1 MTEKMLIKHGL
12 IVTMD
17 PADRIIWDGTIYV
30 EGNRIRAIGPGA
42 EIPDP
47 PDAKVIDATGKIVI
61 PGLISCHNHLY
72 SAVVRSIPYSG
83 FEAPDFSF
91 VSWMDRF
98 WLPLLEDRVDQNIMY
113 AGTRANVVDHMRGGI
128 TTTTDTAEGS
138 YALPGALEAVDKAC
152 LDTGIRAVLSFE
164 TTGRISE
171 ENAALGL
178 QENIDHI
185 KRTRAR
191 DYDRITGRIG
201 VHTTYTCSTDLL
213 QEVKKSADELGAG
226 YMMHHLDDRWHHFDT
241 CRRFGK
247 RPTRY
252 LADIGF
258 LSPNLI
264 LFHCSYIDQW
274 QDPPIFK
281 QYDVKVAHNAESN
294 AIFSFW
300 PDMLHL
306 IREGVTVGLG
316 TDGQVFNYFEV
327 MRTAQMIHRIKYEN
341 PELMKDDQVLRM
353 ATIDAAR
360 VLQMEDEIGS
370 LEVGKKAD
378 IVILADHSTVPI
390 FDVNVKNYI
399 VGTSERSDV
408 NTVIIDGEVI
418 MLDNQFVKFDEQEVR
433 EKSKEE
439 AIRLWKRNDWPLP
452 PAA

>member
-1 MTEKMLIKHGL
+1 METTVIKHGL
-12 IVTMD
+12 VVTID
-17 PADRIIWDGTIYV
+17 KEDRIFRDGTIV
-30 EGNRIRAIGPGA
+30 IEGNKIKAIGPGST
-42 EIPDP
+42 IPDVP
-47 PDAKVIDATGKIVI
+47 GAKVIDATGKILM
-61 PGLISCHNHLY
+61 PGMVSCHNHLY

-83 FEAPDFSF
+83 FESPDFSF

-113 AGTRANVVDHMRGGI
+113 AGTAANVADHIRSGV

-152 LDTGIRAVLSFE
+152 METGIRAVLSFE

-171 ENAALGL
+171 ENAAMGL
-178 QENIDHI
+178 AENVNHI
-185 KRTRAR
+185 KRCRSRA
-191 DYDRITGRIG
+191 YDRITGRIG
-201 VHTTYTCSTDLL
+201 VHTTYTCPTELL
-213 QEVKKSADELGAG
+213 QEVKKTADELGAG

-252 LADIGF
+252 LEDIGF

-281 QYDVKVAHNAESN
+281 RHDVKVAHNAESN

-306 IREGVTVGLG
+306 MREGVTVGLG
-316 TDGQVFNYFEV
+316 TDGQTFNYFEV

-341 PELMKDDQVLRM
+341 PELLNDKKVLEM

-360 VLQMEDEIGS
+360 VLQMEDQIGS

-378 IVILADHSTVPI
+378 ILFLADRSTVPL
-390 FDVNVKNYI
+390 FEVNVKNYI
-399 VGTSERSDV
+399 VGTCERSDV
-408 NTVIIDGEVI
+408 DTVLIDGELI
-418 MLDNQFVKFDEQEVR
+418 MENGKFVKFDEKEVQA
-433 EKSKEE
+433 KSKEE
-439 AIRLWKRNDWPLP
+439 AVRLWKRNDWPHP
-452 PAA
+452 

>member
-1 MTEKMLIKHGL
+1 METTVIKHGL
-12 IVTMD
+12 VVTID
-17 PADRIIWDGTIYV
+17 KEDRIFRDGTIV
-30 EGNRIRAIGPGA
+30 IEGNKIKAIGPGST
-42 EIPDP
+42 IPDVP
-47 PDAKVIDATGKIVI
+47 GAKVIDATGKIVM
-61 PGLISCHNHLY
+61 PGMVSCHNHLY

-83 FEAPDFSF
+83 FESPDFSF

-113 AGTRANVVDHMRGGI
+113 AGTAANVADHIRSGI

-152 LDTGIRAVLSFE
+152 METGIRAVLSFE

-171 ENAALGL
+171 ENAAMGL
-178 QENIDHI
+178 AENVNHI
-185 KRTRAR
+185 KRCLSRA
-191 DYDRITGRIG
+191 YDRITGRIG
-201 VHTTYTCSTDLL
+201 VHTTYTCSTELL
-213 QEVKKSADELGAG
+213 QEVKKTADELEAG

-252 LADIGF
+252 LEDIGF

-281 QYDVKVAHNAESN
+281 RHDVKVAHNAESN

-306 IREGVTVGLG
+306 MREGVTVGLG
-316 TDGQVFNYFEV
+316 TDGQTFNYFEV

-341 PELMKDDQVLRM
+341 PELLNDKKVLEM

-360 VLQMEDEIGS
+360 VLQMEDQIGS

-378 IVILADHSTVPI
+378 ILFLADRSTVPL
-390 FDVNVKNYI
+390 FEVNVKNYI
-399 VGTSERSDV
+399 VGTCERSDV
-408 NTVIIDGEVI
+408 DTVLIDGELI
-418 MLDNQFVKFDEQEVR
+418 MENGKFVKFDEKEVQAQ
-433 EKSKEE
+433 SKEE
-439 AIRLWKRNDWPLP
+439 AVRLWKRNDWPHP
-452 PAA
+452 

>member
-1 MTEKMLIKHGL
+1 MEKTVIKHGL
-12 IVTMD
+12 VITID
-17 PADRIIWDGTIYV
+17 KEDRVIRDGTIV
-30 EGNRIRAIGPGA
+30 IEGNRITAIGPGFS
-42 EIPDP
+42 IPDIP
-47 PDAKVIDATGKIVI
+47 GAKIIDATGKIVM
-61 PGLISCHNHLY
+61 PGMVSCHNHLY

-83 FEAPDFSF
+83 FESPDFSF

-113 AGTRANVVDHMRGGI
+113 AGTRANVADHIRSGI

-152 LDTGIRAVLSFE
+152 METGIRAVLSFE

-178 QENIDHI
+178 AENVNHI
-185 KRTRAR
+185 KRCRSRA
-191 DYDRITGRIG
+191 YDRITGRIG
-201 VHTTYTCSTDLL
+201 VHTTYTCSTELL
-213 QEVKKSADELGAG
+213 QEVRKTADELGAG

-274 QDPPIFK
+274 QDPQIFK

-306 IREGVTVGLG
+306 MREGVTVGLG
-316 TDGQVFNYFEV
+316 TDGQTFNYFEV

-341 PELMKDDQVLRM
+341 PELFKDDRVLRM

-360 VLQMEDEIGS
+360 VLQMEDQIGS

-378 IVILADHSTVPI
+378 ILLLADRSTVPL
-390 FDVNVKNYI
+390 FEVNVKNYV
-399 VGTSERSDV
+399 VGTCERTDV
-408 NTVIIDGEVI
+408 DTVLIDGEVV
-418 MLDNQFVKFDEQEVR
+418 LQDKEFVKFDEKEVQA
-433 EKSKEE
+433 KSKEE
-439 AIRLWKRNDWPLP
+439 AVRLWKSNDWPHP
-452 PAA
+452 

>member
-1 MTEKMLIKHGL
+1 METTVIKHGL
-12 IVTMD
+12 VVTID
-17 PADRIIWDGTIYV
+17 KEDRIFRDGTIV
-30 EGNRIRAIGPGA
+30 IEGNKIKAIGPGSI
-42 EIPDP
+42 IPDVP
-47 PDAKVIDATGKIVI
+47 GAKVIDATGKIVM
-61 PGLISCHNHLY
+61 PGMVSCHNHLY

-83 FEAPDFSF
+83 FESPDFSF

-113 AGTRANVVDHMRGGI
+113 AGTAANVADHIRSGI

-152 LDTGIRAVLSFE
+152 METGIRAVLSFE

-171 ENAALGL
+171 ENAAMGL
-178 QENIDHI
+178 AENVNHI
-185 KRTRAR
+185 KRCRSRA
-191 DYDRITGRIG
+191 YDRITGRIG
-201 VHTTYTCSTDLL
+201 VHTTYTCSTELL
-213 QEVKKSADELGAG
+213 QEVKKTADELGAG

-252 LADIGF
+252 LEDIGF

-281 QYDVKVAHNAESN
+281 RHDVKVAHNAESN

-306 IREGVTVGLG
+306 MREGVTVGLG
-316 TDGQVFNYFEV
+316 TDGQTFNYFEV

-341 PELMKDDQVLRM
+341 PELLNDKKVLEM

-360 VLQMEDEIGS
+360 VLQMEDQIGS

-378 IVILADHSTVPI
+378 ILFLADRSTVPL
-390 FDVNVKNYI
+390 FEVNVKNYI
-399 VGTSERSDV
+399 VGTCERSDV
-408 NTVIIDGEVI
+408 DTVLIDGELI
-418 MLDNQFVKFDEQEVR
+418 MENGKFVKFDEKEVQAR
-433 EKSKEE
+433 SKEE
-439 AIRLWKRNDWPLP
+439 AVRLWKRNDWPHP
-452 PAA
+452 

>member
-1 MTEKMLIKHGL
+1 MEKLLIKNGL

-17 PADRIIWDGTIYV
+17 PDNKVIRDGTIYI
-30 EGNRIRAIGPGA
+30 EDNIIKEIGPDSKISNKNGA
-42 EIPDP
+42 KE
-47 PDAKVIDATGKIVI
+47 IDAHGKTVI
-61 PGLISCHNHLY
+61 PGMISCHNHLY

-83 FEAPDFSF
+83 FESPDFSF

-98 WLPLLEDRVDQNIMY
+98 WLPLLEDKVDQEVMY
-113 AGTRANVVDHMRGGI
+113 AGTRANVLDHMRSGI

-138 YALPGALEAVDKAC
+138 YALPGALNAVDDAC
-152 LDTGIRAVLSFE
+152 METGIRAVLSFE

-171 ENAALGL
+171 KNAAMGL
-178 QENIDHI
+178 QENVNHI
-185 KRTRAR
+185 KKTRDR

-213 QEVKKSADELGAG
+213 QEVKKTADELNVG
-226 YMMHHLDDRWHHFDT
+226 YMMHHLDDRYHHFDT

-274 QDPPIFK
+274 ADPPIFK
-281 QYDVKVAHNAESN
+281 EYDVKVAHNSESN

-316 TDGQVFNYFEV
+316 TDGQTFNYFEV

-341 PELMKDDQVLRM
+341 PELMKDEQVMRM
-353 ATIDAAR
+353 ATTEAAK
-360 VLQMEDEIGS
+360 VLQMEDSIGS

-378 IVILADHSTVPI
+378 IVLLRDRSTVPV
-390 FDVNVKNYI
+390 FEVNALNYI
-399 VGTSERSDV
+399 VNTCERTDV
-408 NTVIIDGEVI
+408 DTVIIDGEVL
-418 MLDNQFVKFDEQEVR
+418 MDNGKFTKVDEEEVYA
-433 EKSKEE
+433 KSKEQ
-439 AIRLWKRNDWPLP
+439 AIKLWKINDWPLP
-452 PAA
+452 

>member
-1 MTEKMLIKHGL
+1 METTVIKHGL
-12 IVTMD
+12 VVTVD
-17 PADRIIWDGTIYV
+17 KEDRIFRDGTIV
-30 EGNRIRAIGPGA
+30 IEGNKIKAIGPGST
-42 EIPDP
+42 IPDVP
-47 PDAKVIDATGKIVI
+47 GAKVIDATGKILM
-61 PGLISCHNHLY
+61 PGMVSCHNHLY

-83 FEAPDFSF
+83 FESPDFSF

-113 AGTRANVVDHMRGGI
+113 AGTAANVADHIRSGV

-152 LDTGIRAVLSFE
+152 METGIRAVLSFE

-171 ENAALGL
+171 ENAAMGL
-178 QENIDHI
+178 AENVNHI
-185 KRTRAR
+185 KRCRSRA
-191 DYDRITGRIG
+191 YDRITGRIG
-201 VHTTYTCSTDLL
+201 VHTTYTCPTELL
-213 QEVKKSADELGAG
+213 QEVKKTADELGAG

-252 LADIGF
+252 LEDIGF

-281 QYDVKVAHNAESN
+281 RHDVKVAHNAESN

-306 IREGVTVGLG
+306 MREGVTVGLG
-316 TDGQVFNYFEV
+316 TDGQTFNYFEV

-341 PELMKDDQVLRM
+341 PELLNDKKVLEM

-360 VLQMEDEIGS
+360 VLQMEDQIGS

-378 IVILADHSTVPI
+378 ILFLADRSTVPL
-390 FDVNVKNYI
+390 FEVNVKNYI
-399 VGTSERSDV
+399 VGTCERSDV
-408 NTVIIDGEVI
+408 DTVLIDGELI
-418 MLDNQFVKFDEQEVR
+418 MENGKFVKFDEKEVQA
-433 EKSKEE
+433 KSKEE
-439 AIRLWKRNDWPLP
+439 AVRLWKRNDWPHP
-452 PAA
+452 

>member
-1 MTEKMLIKHGL
+1 METTVIKHGL
-12 IVTMD
+12 VVTID
-17 PADRIIWDGTIYV
+17 KEDRIFRDGTIV
-30 EGNRIRAIGPGA
+30 IEGNKIKAIGPGST
-42 EIPDP
+42 IPDVP
-47 PDAKVIDATGKIVI
+47 GAKVIDATGKIVM
-61 PGLISCHNHLY
+61 PGMVSCHNHLY

-83 FEAPDFSF
+83 FESPDFSF

-113 AGTRANVVDHMRGGI
+113 AGTAANVADHIRSGI

-152 LDTGIRAVLSFE
+152 METGIRAVLSFE

-171 ENAALGL
+171 ENAAMGL
-178 QENIDHI
+178 AENVNHI
-185 KRTRAR
+185 KRCLSRA
-191 DYDRITGRIG
+191 YDRITGRIG
-201 VHTTYTCSTDLL
+201 VHTTYTCSTELL
-213 QEVKKSADELGAG
+213 QEVKKTADELGAG

-252 LADIGF
+252 LEDIGF

-281 QYDVKVAHNAESN
+281 RHDVKVAHNAESN

-306 IREGVTVGLG
+306 MREGVTVGLG
-316 TDGQVFNYFEV
+316 TDGQTFNYFEV

-341 PELMKDDQVLRM
+341 PELLNDKKVLEM

-360 VLQMEDEIGS
+360 VLQMEDQIGS

-378 IVILADHSTVPI
+378 ILFLADRSTVPL
-390 FDVNVKNYI
+390 FEVNVKNYI
-399 VGTSERSDV
+399 VGTCERSDV
-408 NTVIIDGEVI
+408 DTVLIDGELI
-418 MLDNQFVKFDEQEVR
+418 MENGKFVKFDEKEVQAQ
-433 EKSKEE
+433 SKEE
-439 AIRLWKRNDWPLP
+439 AVRLWKRNDWPHP
-452 PAA
+452 

>member
-1 MTEKMLIKHGL
+1 METTVIKHGL
-12 IVTMD
+12 VVTID
-17 PADRIIWDGTIYV
+17 KEDRIFRDGTIV
-30 EGNRIRAIGPGA
+30 IEGNKIKAIGPGST
-42 EIPDP
+42 IPDVP
-47 PDAKVIDATGKIVI
+47 GAKVIDATGKIVM
-61 PGLISCHNHLY
+61 PGMVSCHNHLY

-83 FEAPDFSF
+83 FESPDFSF

-113 AGTRANVVDHMRGGI
+113 AGTAANVADHIRSGI

-152 LDTGIRAVLSFE
+152 METGIRAVLSFE

-171 ENAALGL
+171 ENAAMGL
-178 QENIDHI
+178 AENVNHI
-185 KRTRAR
+185 KRCRSRA
-191 DYDRITGRIG
+191 YDRITGRIG
-201 VHTTYTCSTDLL
+201 VHTTYTCSTELL
-213 QEVKKSADELGAG
+213 QEVKKTADELEAG

-252 LADIGF
+252 LEDIGF

-281 QYDVKVAHNAESN
+281 RHDVKVAHNAESN

-306 IREGVTVGLG
+306 MREGVTVGLG
-316 TDGQVFNYFEV
+316 TDGQTFNYFEV

-341 PELMKDDQVLRM
+341 PELLNDKKVLEM

-360 VLQMEDEIGS
+360 VLQMEDQIGS

-378 IVILADHSTVPI
+378 ILFLADRSTVPL
-390 FDVNVKNYI
+390 FEVNVKNYI
-399 VGTSERSDV
+399 VGTCERSDV
-408 NTVIIDGEVI
+408 DTVLIDGELI
-418 MLDNQFVKFDEQEVR
+418 MENGKFVKFDEKEVQAR
-433 EKSKEE
+433 SKEE
-439 AIRLWKRNDWPLP
+439 AVRLWKRNDWPHP
-452 PAA
+452 

>member
-1 MTEKMLIKHGL
+1 MEKLLIKNGL
-12 IVTMD
+12 IVTMNPD
-17 PADRIIWDGTIYV
+17 NEVIRDGSIYV
-30 EGNRIRAIGPGA
+30 ENNIIKEIGPDTKISNKTGA
-42 EIPDP
+42 KE
-47 PDAKVIDATGKIVI
+47 IDAHGKTII
-61 PGLISCHNHLY
+61 PGMISCHNHLY

-83 FEAPDFSF
+83 FESPDFSF

-98 WLPLLEDRVDQNIMY
+98 WLPLLEDKVDQEVMY
-113 AGTRANVVDHMRGGI
+113 AGTRANVLDHMRSGI

-138 YALPGALEAVDKAC
+138 YALPGALDAVDDAC
-152 LDTGIRAVLSFE
+152 METGIRAVLSFE

-171 ENAALGL
+171 KNAAMGL
-178 QENIDHI
+178 QENVNHI
-185 KRTRAR
+185 KKTRER

-213 QEVKKSADELGAG
+213 QEVKKTADELKVG
-226 YMMHHLDDRWHHFDT
+226 YMMHHLDDRYHHFDT

-274 QDPPIFK
+274 ADPPIFK
-281 QYDVKVAHNAESN
+281 ENDVKVAHNSESN

-316 TDGQVFNYFEV
+316 TDGQTFNYFEV

-341 PELMKDDQVLRM
+341 PELMKDEQVMRM
-353 ATIDAAR
+353 ATTEAAR
-360 VLQMEDEIGS
+360 VLQLEDSIGS

-378 IVILADHSTVPI
+378 IVLLRDRSTVPV
-390 FDVNVKNYI
+390 FEVNALNYI
-399 VGTSERSDV
+399 VNTCERTDV
-408 NTVIIDGEVI
+408 DTVIIDGEVL
-418 MLDNQFVKFDEQEVR
+418 MDNGKFTKVDEEEVYA
-433 EKSKEE
+433 KSKEQ
-439 AIRLWKRNDWPLP
+439 AVKLWKINDWPLP
-452 PAA
+452 

>member
-1 MTEKMLIKHGL
+1 METTLIKHGL
-12 IVTMD
+12 VVTLD
-17 PADRIIWDGTIYV
+17 KEDRVIRDGTIV
-30 EGNRIRAIGPGA
+30 IEGNKITKVASGCGVADVPGA
-42 EIPDP
+42 RI
-47 PDAKVIDATGKIVI
+47 IDATGKIVM
-61 PGLISCHNHLY
+61 PGMVSCHNHLY

-83 FEAPDFSF
+83 FESPDFSF

-98 WLPLLEDRVDQNIMY
+98 WLPLLEDRVDQNIMF
-113 AGTRANVVDHMRGGI
+113 AGTRANVADHIRSGI

-152 LDTGIRAVLSFE
+152 LETGIRAVLSFE

-171 ENAALGL
+171 ENAAMGL
-178 QENIDHI
+178 AENVNHI
-185 KRTRAR
+185 KRCRSRA
-191 DYDRITGRIG
+191 YDRISGRIG
-201 VHTTYTCSTDLL
+201 VHTTYTCPTELL
-213 QEVKKSADELGAG
+213 QEVKKTADELGAG

-274 QDPPIFK
+274 QDPQIFK

-306 IREGVTVGLG
+306 MREGVTVGLG
-316 TDGQVFNYFEV
+316 TDGQTFNYFEV

-341 PELMKDDQVLRM
+341 PELMNDSKVLRM
-353 ATIDAAR
+353 ATTDAAR
-360 VLQMEDEIGS
+360 ALQMEDQIGS
-370 LEVGKKAD
+370 LEPGKKAD
-378 IVILADHSTVPI
+378 ILLLTDRSTVPL
-390 FDVNVKNYI
+390 FEVNVKNYI
-399 VGTSERSDV
+399 VGTCERSDV
-408 NTVIIDGEVI
+408 NTVLIDGEVI
-418 MLDNQFVKFDEQEVR
+418 LQDGKFIKFDEQETQA
-433 EKSKEE
+433 KSKE
-439 AIRLWKRNDWPLP
+439 AAVKLWKSNDWPLP
-452 PAA
+452 

>member
-1 MTEKMLIKHGL
+1 METLLIKHGL
-12 IVTMD
+12 VVTID
-17 PADRIIWDGTIYV
+17 KEDHIYRDGTIV
-30 EGNRIRAIGPGA
+30 IEGNQITAVGPGSS
-42 EIPDP
+42 IPDVP
-47 PDAKVIDATGKIVI
+47 GAKVIDATGKII
-61 PGLISCHNHLY
+61 MPGMVSCHNHLY

-83 FEAPDFSF
+83 FESPDFSF

-98 WLPLLEDRVDQNIMY
+98 WLPLLEDRVDQNIMF
-113 AGTRANVVDHMRGGI
+113 AGTRANVADHIRSGI

-138 YALPGALEAVDKAC
+138 YALPGALDAVDKAC
-152 LDTGIRAVLSFE
+152 METGIRAVLSFE

-171 ENAALGL
+171 ENSAMGL
-178 QENIDHI
+178 AENVNHI
-185 KRTRAR
+185 KRCRSR
-191 DYDRITGRIG
+191 DYDRISGRIG
-201 VHTTYTCSTDLL
+201 VHTTYTCPTELL
-213 QEVKKSADELGAG
+213 QEVKKTADELDAG

-306 IREGVTVGLG
+306 MREGVTVGLG
-316 TDGQVFNYFEV
+316 TDGQTFNYFEV

-341 PELMKDDQVLRM
+341 PELFNDSQVLRM

-360 VLQMEDEIGS
+360 VLQMEDQIGS
-370 LEVGKKAD
+370 LEPGKKAD
-378 IVILADHSTVPI
+378 VLMLRDRSTVPL
-390 FDVNVKNYI
+390 FEVNIKSYI
-399 VGTSERSDV
+399 VGTCERADV
-408 NTVIIDGEVI
+408 DTVLIDGELI
-418 MLDNQFVKFDEQEVR
+418 MQNGDFVKFDEKEVQA
-433 EKSKEE
+433 KSKEE
-439 AIRLWKRNDWPLP
+439 AVRLWKSNDWPHP
-452 PAA
+452 

>member
-1 MTEKMLIKHGL
+1 METTLIKHGL
-12 IVTMD
+12 VVTLD
-17 PADRIIWDGTIYV
+17 KEDRIIRDGTIV
-30 EGNRIRAIGPGA
+30 IEGNKITKVASGSGVADVPGA
-42 EIPDP
+42 RI
-47 PDAKVIDATGKIVI
+47 IDATGKIVM
-61 PGLISCHNHLY
+61 PGMVSCHNHLY

-83 FEAPDFSF
+83 FESPDFSF

-98 WLPLLEDRVDQNIMY
+98 WLPLLEDRVDQNIMF
-113 AGTRANVVDHMRGGI
+113 AGTRANVADHIRSGI

-152 LDTGIRAVLSFE
+152 LETGIRAVLSFE

-171 ENAALGL
+171 ENAAMGL
-178 QENIDHI
+178 AENVNHI
-185 KRTRAR
+185 KRCRSRA
-191 DYDRITGRIG
+191 YDRISGRIG
-201 VHTTYTCSTDLL
+201 VHTTYTCPTELL
-213 QEVKKSADELGAG
+213 QEVKKTADELGAG

-274 QDPPIFK
+274 QDPQIFK

-306 IREGVTVGLG
+306 MREGVTVGLG
-316 TDGQVFNYFEV
+316 TDGQTFNYFEV

-341 PELMKDDQVLRM
+341 PELMNDSKVLRM
-353 ATIDAAR
+353 ATTDAAR
-360 VLQMEDEIGS
+360 ALQMEDQIGS
-370 LEVGKKAD
+370 LEPGKKAD
-378 IVILADHSTVPI
+378 ILLLTDRSTVPL
-390 FDVNVKNYI
+390 FEVNVKNYI
-399 VGTSERSDV
+399 VGTCERSDV
-408 NTVIIDGEVI
+408 NTVLIDGEVI
-418 MLDNQFVKFDEQEVR
+418 LQDGKFIKFDEQETQA
-433 EKSKEE
+433 KSKE
-439 AIRLWKRNDWPLP
+439 AAVKLWKSNDWPLP
-452 PAA
+452 

>member
-1 MTEKMLIKHGL
+1 METTVIKHGL
-12 IVTMD
+12 VVTID
-17 PADRIIWDGTIYV
+17 KEDRIFRDGTIV
-30 EGNRIRAIGPGA
+30 IEGNKIKAIGPGST
-42 EIPDP
+42 IPDVP
-47 PDAKVIDATGKIVI
+47 GAKVIDATGKIVM
-61 PGLISCHNHLY
+61 PGMVSCHNHLY

-83 FEAPDFSF
+83 FESPDFSF

-113 AGTRANVVDHMRGGI
+113 AGTAANVADHIRSGV

-152 LDTGIRAVLSFE
+152 METGIRAVLSFE

-171 ENAALGL
+171 ENAAMGL
-178 QENIDHI
+178 AENVNHI
-185 KRTRAR
+185 KRCRSRA
-191 DYDRITGRIG
+191 YDRITGRIG
-201 VHTTYTCSTDLL
+201 VHTTYTCSTELL
-213 QEVKKSADELGAG
+213 QEVKKTADELEAG

-252 LADIGF
+252 LEDIGF

-281 QYDVKVAHNAESN
+281 RHDVKVAHNAESN

-306 IREGVTVGLG
+306 MREGVTVGLG
-316 TDGQVFNYFEV
+316 TDGQTFNYFEV

-341 PELMKDDQVLRM
+341 PELLNDKKVLEM

-360 VLQMEDEIGS
+360 VLQMEDQIGS

-378 IVILADHSTVPI
+378 ILFLADRSTVPL
-390 FDVNVKNYI
+390 FEVNVKNYI
-399 VGTSERSDV
+399 VGTCERSDV
-408 NTVIIDGEVI
+408 DTVLIDGELI
-418 MLDNQFVKFDEQEVR
+418 MENGKFVKFDEKEVQAR
-433 EKSKEE
+433 SKEE
-439 AIRLWKRNDWPLP
+439 AVRLWKRNDWPHP
-452 PAA
+452 

>member
-1 MTEKMLIKHGL
+1 MEKLLIKNGL
-12 IVTMD
+12 IVTMNPD
-17 PADRIIWDGTIYV
+17 NEVIRDGSIYV
-30 EGNRIRAIGPGA
+30 EDNIIKEIGPDSKISNKTGA
-42 EIPDP
+42 KE
-47 PDAKVIDATGKIVI
+47 IDAHGKTII
-61 PGLISCHNHLY
+61 PGMISCHNHLY

-83 FEAPDFSF
+83 FESPDFSF

-98 WLPLLEDRVDQNIMY
+98 WLPLLEDKVDQEVMY
-113 AGTRANVVDHMRGGI
+113 AGTRANVLDHMRSGI

-138 YALPGALEAVDKAC
+138 YALPGALDAVDDAC
-152 LDTGIRAVLSFE
+152 METGIRAVLSFE

-171 ENAALGL
+171 KNSAMGL
-178 QENIDHI
+178 QENVNYI
-185 KRTRAR
+185 KKTRDR

-213 QEVKKSADELGAG
+213 QEVKKTADELNVG
-226 YMMHHLDDRWHHFDT
+226 YMMHHLDDRYHHFDT

-274 QDPPIFK
+274 ADPKIFK
-281 QYDVKVAHNAESN
+281 EYDVKVAHNSESN

-316 TDGQVFNYFEV
+316 TDGQTFNYFEV

-341 PELMKDDQVLRM
+341 PELMKDEQVMRM
-353 ATIDAAR
+353 ATTEAAK
-360 VLQMEDEIGS
+360 VLQLEDSIGS

-378 IVILADHSTVPI
+378 IVLLRDRSTVPV
-390 FDVNVKNYI
+390 FEVNALNYI
-399 VGTSERSDV
+399 VNTCERTDV
-408 NTVIIDGEVI
+408 DTVIIDGEVL
-418 MLDNQFVKFDEQEVR
+418 MDNGKFTKVDEEEVYA
-433 EKSKEE
+433 KSKEQ
-439 AIRLWKRNDWPLP
+439 AIKLWKINDWPLP
-452 PAA
+452 

>member
-1 MTEKMLIKHGL
+1 METTVIKHGL
-12 IVTMD
+12 VVTID
-17 PADRIIWDGTIYV
+17 KEDRIFRDGTIV
-30 EGNRIRAIGPGA
+30 IEGNKIKAIGPGST
-42 EIPDP
+42 IPDVP
-47 PDAKVIDATGKIVI
+47 GAKVIDATGKIVM
-61 PGLISCHNHLY
+61 PGMVSCHNHLY

-83 FEAPDFSF
+83 FESPDFSF

-113 AGTRANVVDHMRGGI
+113 AGTAANVADHIRSGI

-152 LDTGIRAVLSFE
+152 METGIRAVLSFE

-171 ENAALGL
+171 ENAAMGL
-178 QENIDHI
+178 AENVNHI
-185 KRTRAR
+185 KRCRSRA
-191 DYDRITGRIG
+191 YDRITGRIG
-201 VHTTYTCSTDLL
+201 VHTTYTCSTELL
-213 QEVKKSADELGAG
+213 QEVKKTADELGAG

-252 LADIGF
+252 LEDIGF

-281 QYDVKVAHNAESN
+281 RHDVKVAHNAESN

-306 IREGVTVGLG
+306 MREGVTVGLG
-316 TDGQVFNYFEV
+316 TDGQTFNYFEV

-341 PELMKDDQVLRM
+341 PELLNDKKVLEM

-360 VLQMEDEIGS
+360 VLQMEDQIGS

-378 IVILADHSTVPI
+378 ILFLADRSTVPL
-390 FDVNVKNYI
+390 FEVNVKNYI
-399 VGTSERSDV
+399 VGTCERSDV
-408 NTVIIDGEVI
+408 DTVLIDGELI
-418 MLDNQFVKFDEQEVR
+418 MENGKFVKFDEKEVQAR
-433 EKSKEE
+433 SKEE
-439 AIRLWKRNDWPLP
+439 AVRLWKRNDWPHP
-452 PAA
+452 

>member
-1 MTEKMLIKHGL
+1 MEKLLIKHGL
-12 IVTMD
+12 VVTLD
-17 PADRIIWDGTIYV
+17 AQDRIFRDGTIYIENGRIV
-30 EGNRIRAIGPGA
+30 EVGPGSSIA
-42 EIPDP
+42 DKPGV
-47 PDAKVIDATGKIVI
+47 KVIDATGKIVM
-61 PGLISCHNHLY
+61 PGMISCHNHLY

-83 FEAPDFSF
+83 FESPDFSF

-113 AGTRANVVDHMRGGI
+113 AGTRANVVDHIRSGI
-128 TTTTDTAEGS
+128 TTTADTAEGS
-138 YALPGALEAVDKAC
+138 YALPGALEAVDRAC
-152 LDTGIRAVLSFE
+152 METGIRAVLSFE

-178 QENIDHI
+178 QENINQV
-185 KRTRAR
+185 KRCRSR
-191 DYDRITGRIG
+191 SYDRITARIG
-201 VHTTYTCSTDLL
+201 VHTTYTCPTELL
-213 QEVKKSADELGAG
+213 QEVKKTADELGVG

-316 TDGQVFNYFEV
+316 TDGQTFNYFEV

-360 VLQMEDEIGS
+360 VLQMEDQIGS

-378 IVILADHSTVPI
+378 IVFLSDRSTVPL
-390 FDVNVKNYI
+390 FEVNVKNYI
-399 VGTSERSDV
+399 VGTCERTDV
-408 NTVIIDGEVI
+408 DTVIVDGEI
-418 MLDNQFVKFDEQEVR
+418 ILLDGQFIKFDER
-433 EKSKEE
+433 EIQAKSKEE
-439 AIRLWKRNDWPLP
+439 AVRLWQRNEWPLP
-452 PAA
+452 

>member
-1 MTEKMLIKHGL
+1 METTVIKHGL
-12 IVTMD
+12 VVTID
-17 PADRIIWDGTIYV
+17 KEDRIFRDGTIV
-30 EGNRIRAIGPGA
+30 IEGNKIKAIGPGST
-42 EIPDP
+42 IPDVP
-47 PDAKVIDATGKIVI
+47 GAKVIDATGKIVM
-61 PGLISCHNHLY
+61 PGMVSCHNHLY

-83 FEAPDFSF
+83 FESPDFSF

-113 AGTRANVVDHMRGGI
+113 AGTAANVADHIRSGV

-152 LDTGIRAVLSFE
+152 METGIRAVLSFE

-171 ENAALGL
+171 ENAAMGL
-178 QENIDHI
+178 AENVNHI
-185 KRTRAR
+185 KRCRSRA
-191 DYDRITGRIG
+191 YDRITGRIG
-201 VHTTYTCSTDLL
+201 VHTTYTCSTELL
-213 QEVKKSADELGAG
+213 QEVKKTADELGAG

-252 LADIGF
+252 LEDIGF

-281 QYDVKVAHNAESN
+281 RHDVKVAHNAESN

-306 IREGVTVGLG
+306 MREGVTVGLG
-316 TDGQVFNYFEV
+316 TDGQTFNYFEV

-341 PELMKDDQVLRM
+341 PELLNDKKVLEM

-360 VLQMEDEIGS
+360 VLQMEDQIGS

-378 IVILADHSTVPI
+378 ILFLADRSTVPL
-390 FDVNVKNYI
+390 FEVNVKNYI
-399 VGTSERSDV
+399 VGTCERSDV
-408 NTVIIDGEVI
+408 DTVLIDGELI
-418 MLDNQFVKFDEQEVR
+418 MENGKFVKFDEKEVQAR
-433 EKSKEE
+433 SKEE
-439 AIRLWKRNDWPLP
+439 AVRLWKRNDWPHP
-452 PAA
+452 

>member
-1 MTEKMLIKHGL
+1 METTVIKHGL
-12 IVTMD
+12 VVTID
-17 PADRIIWDGTIYV
+17 KEDRIFRDGTIV
-30 EGNRIRAIGPGA
+30 IEGNKIKAIGPGST
-42 EIPDP
+42 IPDVP
-47 PDAKVIDATGKIVI
+47 GAKVIDATGKILM
-61 PGLISCHNHLY
+61 PGMVSCHNHLY

-83 FEAPDFSF
+83 FESPDFSF

-113 AGTRANVVDHMRGGI
+113 AGTAANVADHIRSGV

-152 LDTGIRAVLSFE
+152 METGIRAVLSFE

-171 ENAALGL
+171 ENAAMGL
-178 QENIDHI
+178 AENVNHI
-185 KRTRAR
+185 KRCRSRA
-191 DYDRITGRIG
+191 YDRITGRIG
-201 VHTTYTCSTDLL
+201 VHTTYTCPTELL
-213 QEVKKSADELGAG
+213 QEVKKTADELGAG
-226 YMMHHLDDRWHHFDT
+226 YMMHHLDDRYHHFDT

-252 LADIGF
+252 LEDIGF

-281 QYDVKVAHNAESN
+281 RHDVKVAHNAESN

-306 IREGVTVGLG
+306 MREGVTVGLG
-316 TDGQVFNYFEV
+316 TDGQTFNYFEV

-341 PELMKDDQVLRM
+341 PELLNDKKVLEM

-360 VLQMEDEIGS
+360 VLQMEDQIGS

-378 IVILADHSTVPI
+378 ILFLADRSTVPL
-390 FDVNVKNYI
+390 FEVNVKNYI
-399 VGTSERSDV
+399 VGTCERSDV
-408 NTVIIDGEVI
+408 DTVLIDGELI
-418 MLDNQFVKFDEQEVR
+418 MENGKFVKFDEKEVQA
-433 EKSKEE
+433 KSKEE
-439 AIRLWKRNDWPLP
+439 AVRLWKRNDWPHP
-452 PAA
+452 

>member
-1 MTEKMLIKHGL
+1 MEKLLIKHAL
-12 IVTMD
+12 IVTMNPD
-17 PADRIIWDGTIYV
+17 DQIIRDGTIYV
-30 EGNRIRAIGPGA
+30 EGNRIVEIGPGSSIA
-42 EIPDP
+42 DKPGVKVV
-47 PDAKVIDATGKIVI
+47 DASGKIVI
-61 PGLISCHNHLY
+61 PGMISCHNHLY

-113 AGTRANVVDHMRGGI
+113 AGTRANVVDHIRSGI

-152 LDTGIRAVLSFE
+152 VETGIRAVLSFE

-178 QENIDHI
+178 QENVNHI
-185 KRTRAR
+185 KRCRAR
-191 DYDRITGRIG
+191 SYDRVSGRIG
-201 VHTTYTCSTDLL
+201 VHTTYTCSTELL
-213 QEVKKSADELGAG
+213 QEVKKTADELGAG
-226 YMMHHLDDRWHHFDT
+226 YMMHHLDDRWHHFDS

-274 QDPPIFK
+274 KDPPIFK

-316 TDGQVFNYFEV
+316 TDGQTFNYFEV

-353 ATIDAAR
+353 ATMDAAR
-360 VLQMEDEIGS
+360 VLQMEDQIGS

-378 IVILADHSTVPI
+378 VVFLNDRSTVPL
-390 FDVNVKNYI
+390 FDINVKNYI
-399 VGTSERSDV
+399 VGTCERTDV
-408 NTVIIDGEVI
+408 DTVIIDGEI
-418 MLDNQFVKFDEQEVR
+418 ILENGQFIKFDEKEVQA
-433 EKSKEE
+433 KSKEE
-439 AIRLWKRNDWPLP
+439 AVRLWQRNEWPLP
-452 PAA
+452 

>member
-1 MTEKMLIKHGL
+1 METTVIKHGL
-12 IVTMD
+12 VVTID
-17 PADRIIWDGTIYV
+17 KEDRIFRDGTIV
-30 EGNRIRAIGPGA
+30 IEGNKIKAIGPGST
-42 EIPDP
+42 IPDVP
-47 PDAKVIDATGKIVI
+47 GAKVIDATGKILM
-61 PGLISCHNHLY
+61 PGMVSCHNHLY

-83 FEAPDFSF
+83 FESPDFSF

-113 AGTRANVVDHMRGGI
+113 AGTAANVADHIRSGV

-152 LDTGIRAVLSFE
+152 METGIRAVLSFE

-171 ENAALGL
+171 ENAAMGL
-178 QENIDHI
+178 AENVNHI
-185 KRTRAR
+185 KRCRSRA
-191 DYDRITGRIG
+191 YDRITGRIG
-201 VHTTYTCSTDLL
+201 VHTTYTCPTELL
-213 QEVKKSADELGAG
+213 QEVKKTADELGAG
-226 YMMHHLDDRWHHFDT
+226 YMMHHLDDRYHHFDT

-252 LADIGF
+252 LEDIGF

-281 QYDVKVAHNAESN
+281 RHDVKVAHNAESN

-306 IREGVTVGLG
+306 MREGVTVGLG
-316 TDGQVFNYFEV
+316 TDGQTFNYFEV

-341 PELMKDDQVLRM
+341 PELLNDKKVLEM

-360 VLQMEDEIGS
+360 VLQMEDQIGS

-378 IVILADHSTVPI
+378 ILFLADRSTVPL
-390 FDVNVKNYI
+390 FEVNVKNYI
-399 VGTSERSDV
+399 VGTCERSDV
-408 NTVIIDGEVI
+408 DTVLIDGELI
-418 MLDNQFVKFDEQEVR
+418 MENGKFVKFDEKEVQAR
-433 EKSKEE
+433 SKEE
-439 AIRLWKRNDWPLP
+439 AVRLWKRNDWPHP
-452 PAA
+452 

>member
-1 MTEKMLIKHGL
+1 MEKLLIKHAL
-12 IVTMD
+12 IVTMNPD
-17 PADRIIWDGTIYV
+17 DQIIRDGTIYV
-30 EGNRIRAIGPGA
+30 EGNRIVEIGPGSSIA
-42 EIPDP
+42 DKPGVKVV
-47 PDAKVIDATGKIVI
+47 DAGGKIII
-61 PGLISCHNHLY
+61 PGMISCHNHLY

-113 AGTRANVVDHMRGGI
+113 AGTRANVVDHIRSGI

-152 LDTGIRAVLSFE
+152 VETGIRAVLSFE

-178 QENIDHI
+178 QENVNHI
-185 KRTRAR
+185 KRCRAR
-191 DYDRITGRIG
+191 SYDRVSGRIG
-201 VHTTYTCSTDLL
+201 VHTTYTCSTELL
-213 QEVKKSADELGAG
+213 QEVKKTADELGAG
-226 YMMHHLDDRWHHFDT
+226 YMMHHLDDRWHHFDS

-316 TDGQVFNYFEV
+316 TDGQTFNYFEV

-353 ATIDAAR
+353 ATTDAAR
-360 VLQMEDEIGS
+360 VLQMEDQIGS

-378 IVILADHSTVPI
+378 MVFLNDRSTVPL

-399 VGTSERSDV
+399 VGTCERTDV
-408 NTVIIDGEVI
+408 DTVIIDGEIV
-418 MLDNQFVKFDEQEVR
+418 LENGQFIKFDEKEVQA
-433 EKSKEE
+433 KSKEE
-439 AIRLWKRNDWPLP
+439 AVRLWQRNEWPLP
-452 PAA
+452 

>member
-1 MTEKMLIKHGL
+1 METTVIKHGL
-12 IVTMD
+12 VVTID
-17 PADRIIWDGTIYV
+17 KDDRIFRDGTIV
-30 EGNRIRAIGPGA
+30 IEGNKIKAIGPGST
-42 EIPDP
+42 IPDVP
-47 PDAKVIDATGKIVI
+47 GAKVIDATGKILM
-61 PGLISCHNHLY
+61 PGMVSCHNHLY

-83 FEAPDFSF
+83 FESPDFSF

-113 AGTRANVVDHMRGGI
+113 AGTAANVADHIRSGI

-152 LDTGIRAVLSFE
+152 METGIRAVLSFE

-171 ENAALGL
+171 ENAAMGL
-178 QENIDHI
+178 AENVNHI
-185 KRTRAR
+185 KRCRSRA
-191 DYDRITGRIG
+191 YDRITGRIG
-201 VHTTYTCSTDLL
+201 VHTTYTCSTELL
-213 QEVKKSADELGAG
+213 QEVKKTADELGAG
-226 YMMHHLDDRWHHFDT
+226 YMMHHLDDRYHHFDT

-252 LADIGF
+252 LEDIGF

-281 QYDVKVAHNAESN
+281 AHDVKVAHNAESN

-306 IREGVTVGLG
+306 MREGVTVGLG
-316 TDGQVFNYFEV
+316 TDGQTFNYFEV

-341 PELMKDDQVLRM
+341 PELFNDKKVLEM

-360 VLQMEDEIGS
+360 VLQMEDQIGS

-378 IVILADHSTVPI
+378 ILFLADRSTVPL
-390 FDVNVKNYI
+390 FEVNVKNYI
-399 VGTSERSDV
+399 VGTCERADV
-408 NTVIIDGEVI
+408 DTVLIDGELI
-418 MLDNQFVKFDEQEVR
+418 MENGKFVKFDEKEVQAR
-433 EKSKEE
+433 SKEE
-439 AIRLWKRNDWPLP
+439 AVRLWKRNEWPHP
-452 PAA
+452 

>member
-1 MTEKMLIKHGL
+1 METTVIKHGL
-12 IVTMD
+12 VVTID
-17 PADRIIWDGTIYV
+17 KEDRIFRDGTIV
-30 EGNRIRAIGPGA
+30 IEGNKIKAIGPGST
-42 EIPDP
+42 IPDVP
-47 PDAKVIDATGKIVI
+47 GARVIDATGKILM
-61 PGLISCHNHLY
+61 PGMVSCHNHLY

-83 FEAPDFSF
+83 FESPDFSF

-113 AGTRANVVDHMRGGI
+113 AGTAANVADHIRSGV

-152 LDTGIRAVLSFE
+152 METGIRAVLSFE

-171 ENAALGL
+171 ENADMGL
-178 QENIDHI
+178 AENVNHI
-185 KRTRAR
+185 KRCRSRA
-191 DYDRITGRIG
+191 YDRITGRIG
-201 VHTTYTCSTDLL
+201 VHTTYTCSTELL
-213 QEVKKSADELGAG
+213 QEVKKTADELGAG
-226 YMMHHLDDRWHHFDT
+226 YMMHHLDDRYHHFDT

-252 LADIGF
+252 LEDIGF

-281 QYDVKVAHNAESN
+281 RHDVKVAHNAESN

-306 IREGVTVGLG
+306 MREGVTVGLG
-316 TDGQVFNYFEV
+316 TDGQTFNYFEV

-341 PELMKDDQVLRM
+341 PELLNDKKVLEM

-360 VLQMEDEIGS
+360 VLQMEDQIGS

-378 IVILADHSTVPI
+378 ILFLADRSTVPL
-390 FDVNVKNYI
+390 FEVNVKNYI
-399 VGTSERSDV
+399 VGTCERSDV
-408 NTVIIDGEVI
+408 DTVLIDGELI
-418 MLDNQFVKFDEQEVR
+418 MENGKFVKFDEKEVQA
-433 EKSKEE
+433 KSKEE
-439 AIRLWKRNDWPLP
+439 AVRLWKRNDWPHP
-452 PAA
+452 

>member
-1 MTEKMLIKHGL
+1 MGKTLIKNGL
-12 IVTMD
+12 IVTMN
-17 PADRIIWDGTIYV
+17 PSGEVIRKGSIYIEDSV
-30 EGNRIRAIGPGA
+30 IKEIGPSASIGSKK
-42 EIPDP
+42 
-47 PDAKVIDATGKIVI
+47 DAKEIDAEGKIII
-61 PGLISCHNHLY
+61 PGMISCHNHLY

-83 FEAPDFSF
+83 FESPDFSF

-98 WLPLLEDRVDQNIMY
+98 WLPLLEDRVNQETMY
-113 AGTRANVVDHMRGGI
+113 AGTRANVLDHLRSGI

-138 YALPGALEAVDKAC
+138 YALPGALDAVDKAC
-152 LDTGIRAVLSFE
+152 METGIRAVLSFE

-171 ENAALGL
+171 ENAAMGL
-178 QENIDHI
+178 QENINFV
-185 KRTRAR
+185 KKTKSR

-213 QEVKKSADELGAG
+213 QETKKAADELGVG
-226 YMMHHLDDRWHHFDT
+226 YMMHHLDDRYHHFDT

-274 QDPPIFK
+274 ADPPIFK

-306 IREGVTVGLG
+306 LREGVTVGLG
-316 TDGQVFNYFEV
+316 TDGQTFNYFEV

-353 ATIDAAR
+353 ATIDAAK
-360 VLQMEDEIGS
+360 VLQMDDKIGS

-378 IVILADHSTVPI
+378 LVLLRDRSTVPI
-390 FDVNVKNYI
+390 FEVNAINYI
-399 VGTSERSDV
+399 VNTCERIDV
-408 NTVIIDGEVI
+408 DTVMVDGEV
-418 MLDNQFVKFDEQEVR
+418 LLEDGKFTKVDEVEVYQ
-433 EKSKEE
+433 KSKEQ
-439 AIRLWKRNDWPLP
+439 AVGLWEINDWPLP
-452 PAA
+452 